1 MMITLAM
8 SSVFSVY
15 RNEWSKNNRSTLP
28 LPPLKLPYVS
38 RKKKAFEFLAR
49 VICRFVRRTYQHRA
63 TAHFT
68 PPPQTAVQGHPVKT
82 LFGDFPSLYTH
93 GIVYDWF
100 GGFFFSTL
108 FFFFPSSLAFLINSF
123 PSLHGPNRTHPHCS

>member
-1 MMITLAM
+1 M

-15 RNEWSKNNRSTLP
+15 RNEWSKNNHSTLP

-38 RKKKAFEFLAR
+38 RKKKPLNSSLVSSAALYGARTNIGLLPTSRRLHRLLSKDTLLKLYLETFLLS
-49 VICRFVRRTYQHRA
+49 
-63 TAHFT
+63 T
-68 PPPQTAVQGHPVKT
+68 PTVSCMTG
-82 LFGDFPSLYTH
+82 L
-93 GIVYDWF
+93 
-100 GGFFFSTL
+100 GGFFSIL